1 MVYMTRSASLSI
13 EHLQANYLYTNIYG
27 VECKL
32 YWHTIKNALDKNQNF
47 APQITTNSRYI
58 AC

>member
-1 MVYMTRSASLSI
+1 MVYMTRSVSLSI

-27 VECKL
+27 VDQL

-47 APQITTNSRYI
+47 APQITRNSRYI